1 MSWQILT
8 TFLITCFFLSMTPGP
23 NMLFSMGTGLRHGV
37 RAAAW
42 SGLGMCAA
50 LGAMG
55 VLSALGTA
63 ALLETSATAFQVVK
77 WAGVAYLAWLGIQS
91 WRADPAATLPVA
103 TPDAE
108 ERPAPAQT
116 APYRLFLRGFLVCGA
131 NPKAL
136 LFMAAFFPQFLDA
149 SHPVAP
155 QFAILMAVML
165 IIEFGWILTYAMG
178 GRTLAGRLQT
188 PDAARLLNRLT
199 GGLLV
204 GAGGLLAVLK

>member
-23 NMLFSMGTGLRHGV
+23 NMLFSMGIGLRHGV

-50 LGAMG
+50 LGVMG
-55 VLSALGTA
+55 MLSALGTA

-91 WRADPAATLPVA
+91 WRADPAATLPA
-103 TPDAE
+103 APPDAE
-108 ERPAPAQT
+108 APNAAQT
-116 APYRLFLRGFLVCGA
+116 APHRLFLRGFLVCGA

-149 SHPVAP
+149 GHPVAP
-155 QFAILMAVML
+155 QFTVLMAVML